1 MRNADACFPVS
12 CCNPTGTGMYK
23 RLASTSSAQRT
34 RKKMG
39 YAPCA
44 HQALCAPC
52 RDAVP
57 SASDGWCS
65 ERLLSSRRHG
75 SAHIG
80 SLGSRIDSALSWTH
94 LLRKAA
100 SMPSFR
106 AGHRSAAVQARLASR
121 RNTSRRTP
129 RLRAAAA
136 GSNNSN
142 HLQFI
147 WKSLIAAPYVL
158 GGYTSLLMGVD
169 QAATTQSV
177 VRKLHFDGGQNHESI

>member
-1 MRNADACFPVS
+1 MNGRKIDRTELFRTVDRKLAVPNADAWFPIS

-34 RKKMG
+34 RNKTG
-39 YAPCA
+39 YTPCA

-80 SLGSRIDSALSWTH
+80 SLGSAIFPRLPHRFCAIVDSSPPKGGIDAL
-94 LLRKAA
+94 A
-100 SMPSFR
+100 SEQ
-106 AGHRSAAVQARLASR
+106 ATAVQPCR
-121 RNTSRRTP
+121 R
-129 RLRAAAA
+129 A
-136 GSNNSN
+136 
-142 HLQFI
+142 
-147 WKSLIAAPYVL
+147 
-158 GGYTSLLMGVD
+158 
-169 QAATTQSV
+169 
-177 VRKLHFDGGQNHESI
+177 